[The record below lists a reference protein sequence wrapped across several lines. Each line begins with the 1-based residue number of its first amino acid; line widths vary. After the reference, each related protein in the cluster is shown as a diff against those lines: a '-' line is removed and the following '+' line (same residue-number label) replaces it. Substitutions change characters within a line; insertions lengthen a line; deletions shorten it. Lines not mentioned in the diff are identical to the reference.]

1 MLDLN
6 TFYKLEEFE
15 KQQVNVKMVYI
26 DITGD
31 LIAGILLSQ
40 IIYWNLPSKE
50 GKSKLKVTYKGR
62 KGIAKGRNEWWDE
75 IRITPKQYDRAIK
88 ILKELELVEVKNTM
102 FNAKRTPVIMFNSDV
117 FIKKYQSK
125 LTKSTVLPK
134 GKDRCLPKV
143 KSGIDET
150 ATSLTETTTKITT
163 ENTKNIYT
171 HHFSNDDA
179 FYKNIS
185 ELFEHIEEVYNDMI
199 IDNGLTLGNG
209 IHLEWDKTD
218 LHGLKLNLGTFYNI
232 MLKNKGIH
240 HSRLTTEQMTDIIYN
255 VLDTMAML
263 DSETITDMIEGYFN
277 EKQRY
282 YSMQQF
288 FSEESLAIYTVR
300 YQ

>member
-50 GKSKLKVTYKGR
+50 GKSKLKVNYKGR

-185 ELFEHIEEVYNDMI
+185 ELLEHIEVAYKETALEYSEDEL
-199 IDNGLTLGNG
+199 NGV
-209 IHLEWDKTD
+209 KR
-218 LHGLKLNLGTFYNI
+218 NLGIFYEI
-232 MLKNKGIH
+232 MKKRKGIK
-240 HSRLTTEQMTDIIYN
+240 HSRLTKEQMIN
-255 VLDTMAML
+255 VIDNILDVVVVL
-263 DSETITDMIEGYFN
+263 DSETITDMIDGYFN
-277 EKQRY
+277 EKQDY